1 MSDQMNP
8 LKEIGGIVTNVVVYA
23 ILQEAISA
31 PSANRAID
39 PVVSANIIAESV
51 NRNLSTV
58 E

>member
-31 PSANRAID
+31 PSANRSID